1 LRDVMSD
8 ALESG
13 EKRDE
18 HGRFIVPPV
27 SPGRPKGARNK
38 LGEAFIEA
46 MHDSFNEHGPETIE
60 TVRTEKP
67 DQYLKV
73 IASLIPSEHRITIND
88 QFSEMSDDEL
98 AQRVRSLTATLAPFL
113 DRGTGDAGE
122 GTGSAKGKAKPSR
135 VH

>member
-1 LRDVMSD
+1 MQNANQR
-8 ALESG
+8 G

-18 HGRFIVPPV
+18 QGRFIVPPV

-38 LGEAFIEA
+38 LGEAFIQA
-46 MHDSFNEHGPETIE
+46 LHDSFNEHGPETIE

-98 AQRVRSLTATLAPFL
+98 AQRVQALAATLAPFL
-113 DRGTGDAGE
+113 PDGVGGAAE
-122 GTGSAKGKAKPSR
+122 GTGGEASKAKPAEL
-135 VH
+135 H